1 MCRGKIETLKK
12 HLEDVIKGPDT
23 NKAAKDDA
31 VRLLAAVPK
40 EGELFEWSRAIACKQ
55 DSGKA
60 GKADK
65 EASK

>member
-1 MCRGKIETLKK
+1 MCRGKIETLQK

-23 NKAAKDDA
+23 NKAAKNDA
-31 VRLLAAVPK
+31 ARLLAAVPK
-40 EGELFEWSRAIACKQ
+40 EGKLFEWSRAIACKE

-65 EASK
+65 EASE

>member
-1 MCRGKIETLKK
+1 MCRGKIETLTK

-40 EGELFEWSRAIACKQ
+40 EGKLFEWSRAMACKQ

-60 GKADK
+60 AKADK

>member
-23 NKAAKDDA
+23 NKAAKDA

-40 EGELFEWSRAIACKQ
+40 EGKLFEWSRAIACKQ